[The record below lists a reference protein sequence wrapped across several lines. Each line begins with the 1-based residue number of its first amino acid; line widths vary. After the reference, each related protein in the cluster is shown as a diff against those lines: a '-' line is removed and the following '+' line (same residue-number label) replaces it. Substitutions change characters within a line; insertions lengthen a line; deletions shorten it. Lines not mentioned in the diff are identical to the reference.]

1 MEEIKIGV
9 LAIQGSFREHA
20 ALVKRAHP
28 NATAVEVRKGSQ
40 LSGCR
45 GLIVPGGGVDDD
57 GEHRASI
64 RIV

>member
-28 NATAVEVRKGSQ
+28 NATAVEVRKGEPTLWVPRIDRS
-40 LSGCR
+40 R
-45 GLIVPGGGVDDD
+45 G
-57 GEHRASI
+57 
-64 RIV
+64 